1 MKSGFKPCP
10 FCGSEKV
17 AGAHSF
23 ADIYMI
29 KCLGCGATTSFH
41 GKEEKIKAIDAWNTR
56 AKEDATG

>member
-1 MKSGFKPCP
+1 MNELKPCP

-23 ADIYMI
+23 TGIYMI
-29 KCLGCGATTSFH
+29 KCLNCGAIASFC

-56 AKEDATG
+56 AKESKTE

>member
-1 MKSGFKPCP
+1 MKEIKPCP

-23 ADIYMI
+23 TGIYMI
-29 KCLGCGATTSFH
+29 KCLNCGAIASFC

-56 AKEDATG
+56 AKESKTE